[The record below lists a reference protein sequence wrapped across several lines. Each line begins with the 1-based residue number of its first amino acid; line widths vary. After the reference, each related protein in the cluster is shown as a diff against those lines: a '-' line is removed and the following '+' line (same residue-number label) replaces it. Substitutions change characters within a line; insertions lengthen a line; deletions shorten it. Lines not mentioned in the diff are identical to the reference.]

1 MPSCTTLESFV
12 SNRLCNAALDA
23 YFNHGLAGATLALNA
38 GPLAVGS
45 HTHRCAQP
53 VAMDCRDHWRKNTP
67 VLGQTHRTYA
77 IDLLG
82 YGFSDKPNP
91 REAPQ
96 NTIYCFDNWGKQIV
110 DFIKEQVGGPAFV
123 ITNSVGGTQVCM
135 VHHLQAGAWP

>member
-1 MPSCTTLESFV
+1 MYLDG
-12 SNRLCNAALDA
+12 RLLRQLGTPVC
-23 YFNHGLAGATLALNA
+23 
-38 GPLAVGS
+38 
-45 HTHRCAQP
+45 

-67 VLGQTHRTYA
+67 VLGKSHRTYA

-96 NTIYCFDNWGKQIV
+96 NTIYCFDNWGHQIV

-123 ITNSVGGTQVCM
+123 ITNSVGGMQVCM
-135 VHHLQAGAWP
+135 MRHLQAGLGMLACSHAGALLLARLSHGSIGLRPGSDF